1 MEVIGA
7 PEKNRQVSDETS
19 RLIFVS
25 SPLNG
30 DNYLVW
36 SRAMK
41 FALGSRMKLSF
52 IDGRAVR
59 PSEDSPNLDEWI
71 RKDYLGDLSI
81 TEYYTKLRKL
91 WDELACLDPLPV
103 CTCTAHRGIV
113 IREAS
118 HQMMQFLMGLS
129 TPFANIR
136 SQILVMDPRPDVV
149 KAFAMLLNV
158 EKELHVHTQFPENSK
173 ALAYKVEH
181 KVEQNVNQPLFY
193 MKTKPHMDKRSLF
206 CNHCQRSGH
215 VKETCFKLH
224 GTPEWYKN
232 LNDKRKKG
240 GGRGRGAFTGNITD
254 GSSQYLKNSE
264 GNLSDIL
271 RSELKKLLHED
282 NASDERQRTPLDMV
296 QIHFAE
302 VEEFAA
308 HTGSIQL
315 APDIVLDQ
323 VLYIP
328 SFSVNLLSVSQ
339 LCACL
344 PFSFEF
350 TKTCCFLQDLRTR
363 KRLAVGKLVG
373 KLYILDSSSF
383 SVIPHYLTLYLSQ
396 FLIQFLHNVMMSYG
410 I

>member
-1 MEVIGA
+1 
-7 PEKNRQVSDETS
+7 
-19 RLIFVS
+19 
-25 SPLNG
+25 
-30 DNYLVW
+30 
-36 SRAMK
+36 MK

-52 IDGRAVR
+52 IDGELFGRLKTLQTWMNGYERITWVIY
-59 PSEDSPNLDEWI
+59 PSLNI
-71 RKDYLGDLSI
+71 
-81 TEYYTKLRKL
+81 TKLRKL

-173 ALAYKVEH
+173 ALAYK
-181 KVEQNVNQPLFY
+181 L
-193 MKTKPHMDKRSLF
+193 SI
-206 CNHCQRSGH
+206 
-215 VKETCFKLH
+215 
-224 GTPEWYKN
+224 
-232 LNDKRKKG
+232 RKKG

-302 VEEFAA
+302 VEEFA
-308 HTGSIQL
+308 G
-315 APDIVLDQ
+315 PED
-323 VLYIP
+323 
-328 SFSVNLLSVSQ
+328 
-339 LCACL
+339 
-344 PFSFEF
+344 
-350 TKTCCFLQDLRTR
+350 
-363 KRLAVGKLVG
+363 
-373 KLYILDSSSF
+373 
-383 SVIPHYLTLYLSQ
+383 
-396 FLIQFLHNVMMSYG
+396 
-410 I
+410 